1 MALSLRPTNLSSL
14 RGLDYCVIEDGQVI
28 GRVYEDRHT
37 RPGLQ
42 WFWSIT
48 MHIDPALGVTT
59 DGRTPTLEIAKEEF
73 KSSWSKVR
81 ESDEQKCFARS

>member
-1 MALSLRPTNLSSL
+1 MFMRT
-14 RGLDYCVIEDGQVI
+14 G
-28 GRVYEDRHT
+28 T
-37 RPGLQ
+37 R
-42 WFWSIT
+42 T

-59 DGRTPTLEIAKEEF
+59 DGRTPTLEKEEF